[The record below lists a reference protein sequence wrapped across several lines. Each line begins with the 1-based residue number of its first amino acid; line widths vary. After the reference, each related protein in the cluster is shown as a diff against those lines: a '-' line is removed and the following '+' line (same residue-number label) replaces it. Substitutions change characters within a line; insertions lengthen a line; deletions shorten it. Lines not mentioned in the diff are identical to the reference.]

1 MSQDRA
7 VDLRREFPD
16 LAGGLDALFDAL
28 GTAATPV
35 QEMTVSEHA
44 DRFRKVSAESGSRWP
59 GDWVTARFPYVRQ
72 PTDCLHPDHP
82 ARSVRCKWSAQT
94 GKSEIG
100 VNWFCFIV
108 DRAPGPMLTMLPS
121 LEEAL
126 KYNRVKLQP
135 TIDASPQIRHRVR
148 PENTR
153 DEAASTTAF
162 KRFAGGFDQ
171 IVTAS
176 SSKGLQMVTIRYLI
190 AEEVSEYEKD
200 VGGRGS
206 PLNQGRAR
214 QKRFGDLAKELI
226 VATPGLVGDCLMS
239 ELYDD
244 GDRREC
250 YLPCPSC
257 GQYQVLRHDN
267 MQPPSP
273 GTANRVTFACIHAGC
288 IIDQISLPSM
298 LERHRW
304 VPRRVEEGE
313 PPIPEVIA
321 PEDIDGV
328 ATLPC
333 EGRARNWQPS
343 FAIWAAYSPAEMW
356 GDIYARGVAAMGD
369 PVKEKPFWQQDLGLA
384 YEIKT
389 DVPDWEKLLAVRTDW
404 PRDTV
409 PYPGAVLTGFI
420 DVQGNRFEW
429 GVYAFGPGFQAW
441 PVGRGIVND
450 GYESDAA
457 WAQIDAL
464 TARRW
469 PTASGRE
476 LDVMAWGIDTGAF
489 TQALYDRVAGR
500 HRLQATKGENRPR
513 AVPFKLTRAD
523 LRDARGKPIAG
534 RRIDLGFIGNFDLKQ
549 SVYDGLRHLVAGP
562 DRATGLYPRGTI
574 HLPVW
579 FGEDEL
585 KQITAE
591 VLIDP
596 RMIDTKGKKPTLVK
610 TGDTREWRKRSHQ
623 PNEGLDIAVGC
634 RALAWGEGAGEVDA
648 ARWDELVAEAHKP
661 ADPAPDLFTTAPL
674 AAPALPP
681 DPWASALPTSPAPP
695 FAKPKEDIDTMLDR
709 LGRANAELWT

>member
-1 MSQDRA
+1 MSVDRA
-7 VDLRREFPD
+7 AELRREFTYMP
-16 LAGGLDALFDAL
+16 LGGMALFDAL
-28 GTAATPV
+28 AFAARPV
-35 QEMTVSEHA
+35 TEMTVSEHA
-44 DRFRKVSAESGSRWP
+44 DSFRKVSAESGSRWP
-59 GDWVTARFPYVRQ
+59 GDWVTDRFPYVRQ

-257 GQYQVLRHDN
+257 GQYQVLRYDN

-273 GTANRVTFACIHAGC
+273 GTANRVTFACIANGC
-288 IIDQISLPSM
+288 VIDQISLPAM

-313 PPIPEVIA
+313 PQVAEVIA
-321 PEDIDGV
+321 PEDIDGFAV
-328 ATLPC
+328 LPC
-333 EGRARNWQPS
+333 EGRVRNWQPS

-356 GDIYARGVAAMGD
+356 GDIWARGVAAAGD

-389 DVPDWEKLLAVRTDW
+389 DVPDWEKLLAVRTEW
-404 PRDTV
+404 PQGTV
-409 PYPGAVLTGFI
+409 PWPGCVLTGFI

-441 PVGRGIVND
+441 PVARGIVND
-450 GYESDAA
+450 HYESDGA

-469 PTASGRE
+469 PTPSGRE
-476 LDVMAWGIDTGAF
+476 LDVMVWGIDTGAF

-500 HRLQATKGENRPR
+500 HLLQATKGENRPR

-534 RRIDLGFIGNFDLKQ
+534 KRIDLGLIGNFDLKQ

-562 DRATGLYPRGTI
+562 DKLTGRYPRGTI
-574 HLPVW
+574 HLPTW
-579 FGEDEL
+579 FGEDNL

-596 RMIDTKGKKPTLVK
+596 RMIDTKGKKRTLVK
-610 TGDTREWRKRSHQ
+610 TGDAREWRKRSHQ
-623 PNEGLDIAVGC
+623 ANEDLDIAVGC
-634 RALAWGEGAGEVDA
+634 RALAWGEGAGEIDA
-648 ARWDELVAEAHKP
+648 ARWDQLAAEAHGAP
-661 ADPAPDLFTTAPL
+661 QRAPDLFTPTPLAPVPDPAPGAPA
-674 AAPALPP
+674 AAPAVPSPP
-681 DPWASALPTSPAPP
+681 AAEDASA
-695 FAKPKEDIDTMLDR
+695 MLDR
-709 LGRANAELWT
+709 LLRDQADL

>member
-1 MSQDRA
+1 MSEDRA
-7 VDLRREFPD
+7 ADLRREFPD

-28 GTAATPV
+28 ATAAKPV
-35 QEMTVSEHA
+35 AEMTVSEHA
-44 DRFRKVSAESGSRWP
+44 DAFRKVSAESGSRWP

-206 PLNQGRAR
+206 PLDQGRAR

-250 YLPCPSC
+250 YLPCPGC
-257 GQYQVLRHDN
+257 GQYQVLRYEN

-273 GTANRVTFACIHAGC
+273 GTANRVTFACIAHGC
-288 IIDQISLPSM
+288 VIDQISLPAM

-304 VPRRVEEGE
+304 VPKRVEEGE
-313 PPIPEVIA
+313 PPGPEVIG
-321 PEDIDGV
+321 PDEIDRHDV
-328 ATLPC
+328 LPC
-333 EGRARNWQPS
+333 EGRVRSWQPS
-343 FAIWAAYSPAEMW
+343 WAIWAAYSPAEMW
-356 GDIYARGVAAMGD
+356 GDIYARGEKAMGD

-389 DVPDWEKLLAVRTDW
+389 DVPDWEKLLAVRTEW
-404 PRDTV
+404 PQNTV
-409 PYPGAVLTGFI
+409 PYPGCVLTGFI

-441 PVGRGIVND
+441 PVARGIVND
-450 GYESDAA
+450 HYESDAA

-500 HRLQATKGENRPR
+500 HMLQATKGENRPR

-534 RRIDLGFIGNFDLKQ
+534 RRIDLGLIGNFDLKQ

-562 DRATGLYPRGTI
+562 DASGRYPRGTI
-574 HLPVW
+574 HVPTW

-596 RMIDTKGKKPTLVK
+596 RLLDGRGKKPSLVK
-610 TGDTREWRKRSHQ
+610 TGDTREWRKRPHQ
-623 PNEGLDIAVGC
+623 ANEGLDIAVGC
-634 RALAWGEGAGEVDA
+634 RALAWGEGAGEIDA
-648 ARWDELVAEAHKP
+648 ARWDELAAEAHGAP
-661 ADPAPDLFTTAPL
+661 QRAPDLFTPVPL
-674 AAPALPP
+674 A
-681 DPWASALPTSPAPP
+681 PAPDAAVAAP
-695 FAKPKEDIDTMLDR
+695 TAARPIAPKPAQEDAAAMLDR
-709 LGRANAELWT
+709 LLSEQMDG